1 MSRIGKNP
9 VTIPSGVELKFQGT
23 TLVVKGPKGELSQD
37 LNPVINV
44 AIGDS
49 EVVVTRPND
58 QRQSRELHGLYRSLI
73 ANMITGV
80 TEGFTRELDIVG
92 VGYRCQANG
101 KGLKLQL
108 GFSHDVEIS
117 AIDGIEF
124 EVPSATKIIIKGID
138 KQKVG
143 QVAANIRSIRPPE
156 PYKGKGVKYADE
168 TISRKAGKAAG

>member
-23 TLVVKGPKGELSQD
+23 TLVVKGPKGELTQEI
-37 LNPVINV
+37 NPVINV

-73 ANMITGV
+73 ANMIIGV

-92 VGYRCQANG
+92 VGYRCQAAG

-108 GFSHDVEIS
+108 GFSHDVDVP

-124 EVPSATKIIIKGID
+124 EVPSATKIIIKGIN

-143 QVAANIRSIRPPE
+143 QVAANIRAIRPPE